1 MVAMHRWRC
10 GSESGVWRNCAV
22 DRTCESQS
30 LGSRGPDPRL
40 REVLI
45 CGTEGHII
53 RVSAHQLA
61 VAVARVT
68 EGFAGTPNDS
78 AVLISNDSIAVFEAG
93 FVTNDLVV
101 PVAYELGFEHFEP
114 LLNYSWPQ
122 GAQKWSN
129 TRTVRFL

>member
-40 REVLI
+40 PRYLFAEQKA
-45 CGTEGHII
+45 HII

-61 VAVARVT
+61 VAVARGT
-68 EGFAGTPNDS
+68 EGFAATPNDS
-78 AVLISNDSIAVFEAG
+78 AVLISNDSIAVFEVG

-101 PVAYELGFEHFEP
+101 PVA
-114 LLNYSWPQ
+114 
-122 GAQKWSN
+122 
-129 TRTVRFL
+129 